1 MATSLWEAGTPSREP
16 HASEDNG
23 LARRMQISVFAVTS
37 TFSIFAYLWLII
49 ILKVSTADV
58 VDLWEAVLTFIF
70 FPTLVLIAYCAD
82 KGWINKYLFCKK
94 EDPSVEAA
102 KQGQIELGNFQP
114 GEESMYRTSSCCLL
128 DQGRMSAKGY

>member
-1 MATSLWEAGTPSREP
+1 
-16 HASEDNG
+16 
-23 LARRMQISVFAVTS
+23 MQISVFAVTAS
-37 TFSIFAYLWLII
+37 FSIFAYLWLII
-49 ILKVSTADV
+49 ILKVSSENV

-94 EDPSVEAA
+94 DDPSVEAA

-114 GEESMYRTSSCCLL
+114 GEESMYRTSSYCLL
-128 DQGRMSAKGY
+128 DHEG

>member
-82 KGWINKYLFCKK
+82 KGWINKLFCKK